1 MKRVTIYTDGSCIG
15 NPGPG
20 GYGAVILFNQHR
32 KEIAA
37 GYRKTTNNRMEI
49 LAAIRALENLTE
61 PCVVTLHSDSKYLV
75 DAMIKGWAEKWRAD
89 GWKRGKDGKAAN
101 PDLWA
106 CLLELAATHRVTFKW
121 VPAHRGIPEN
131 ERCDKLANT
140 AARGDDLLIDEGY
153 EKSAS
158 SAATES

>member
-1 MKRVTIYTDGSCIG
+1 MRQLS
-15 NPGPG
+15 
-20 GYGAVILFNQHR
+20 
-32 KEIAA
+32 
-37 GYRKTTNNRMEI
+37 
-49 LAAIRALENLTE
+49 
-61 PCVVTLHSDSKYLV
+61 LHSDSKYLV
-75 DAMIKGWAEKWRAD
+75 DAVIKGWAEKWQAQ

-106 CLLELAATHRVTFKW
+106 RLLELAATHRVTFKW

-153 EKSAS
+153 EKSAA